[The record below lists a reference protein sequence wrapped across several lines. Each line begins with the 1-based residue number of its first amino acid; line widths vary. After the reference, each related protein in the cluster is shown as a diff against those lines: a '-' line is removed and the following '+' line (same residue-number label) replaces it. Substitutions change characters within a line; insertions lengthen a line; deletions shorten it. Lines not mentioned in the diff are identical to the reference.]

1 MSMTT
6 KMRVYELAKIVNLSN
21 KELIAVIADK
31 LNITVKSHSSTL
43 ESETVS
49 KLFELL
55 GAKPAKPSVTSEAPP
70 PPAEVQPKAATSPSK
85 EKPAEAEAAKAPT
98 PTKTATTPQAPTP
111 TSTPSNY
118 TERKPSVYVNPSR
131 PPAPASSQ
139 AHPHKK
145 VSSAAPSSA
154 ASKSSTTQKKHHH
167 KGKSMSTPP
176 VELVDRPQGPV
187 MFDTPLTVRDL
198 ALALDKRET
207 DIIKHLFMK
216 GIMVSINHTLDFDAM
231 LNVAT
236 ALGVEAMVEKKQ
248 DLSQVE
254 VKNVLEMASSESESN
269 RVGDSRSP
277 VVSIMGHVDHGK
289 TSLLDAIRQT
299 RRKIVD
305 GEAGGITQSIGA
317 YSVERDN
324 QRVVFLDTPGH
335 EAFTAMRMRGAKATD
350 IAILVVAADDGVMP
364 QTIEAINHA
373 KAAGIPMIVAVNKID
388 KPAADPDRVLTQL
401 MEHNVMPEKW
411 GGDVITVEV
420 SALQRLG
427 LDDLVDNILLLS
439 ELMNLRAE
447 TDVEAEGVIIEARLD
462 KRQGPVATA
471 LIQKGTLRIGDNI
484 LIGSVG
490 GSVRSLL
497 SDTGERLKEAG
508 PSTPVEITGLKD
520 VPTAGAP
527 FRVHSSNSEFRQLL
541 TQAQENDREQ
551 RLAQRGKSAGGL
563 TRSLD
568 DENRKELRVV
578 LKADT
583 QGSLEAA
590 QKSLE
595 DLGTDEIQVNILH
608 TATGDIT
615 EADVMLATAS
625 QAVVIGFN
633 AHEDVKAAKVAE
645 NEGIRLFYFDIIYHM
660 AETVEKLML
669 GELDAVVHE
678 TEAGKAE
685 IRQLISVGKATIAGC
700 MVIEGKVVRQS
711 KAHIYRGKQLIYEG
725 YVDMLKRFKDDAKE
739 VAQGYECGI
748 SFYKFSDFQVG
759 DIIVSITEEERARTS
774 L

>member
-1 MSMTT
+1 
-6 KMRVYELAKIVNLSN
+6 
-21 KELIAVIADK
+21 
-31 LNITVKSHSSTL
+31 
-43 ESETVS
+43 
-49 KLFELL
+49 
-55 GAKPAKPSVTSEAPP
+55 
-70 PPAEVQPKAATSPSK
+70 
-85 EKPAEAEAAKAPT
+85 
-98 PTKTATTPQAPTP
+98 
-111 TSTPSNY
+111 
-118 TERKPSVYVNPSR
+118 
-131 PPAPASSQ
+131 
-139 AHPHKK
+139 
-145 VSSAAPSSA
+145 
-154 ASKSSTTQKKHHH
+154 
-167 KGKSMSTPP
+167 MSTPP